1 MYRYKAKQFISNWWV
16 VTEKEEIKITKIA
29 SWIRYPEAVATTI
42 ADSLNRNKKF
52 TLIDLV

>member
-1 MYRYKAKQFISNWWV
+1 MYRYKAKQFIPNWWV

-42 ADSLNRNKKF
+42 ADSLNRNKNF